1 MIIFRWTLRAL
12 VQKAKK
18 GALTKTKY
26 IGNYGNN
33 DNRAGH
39 VDLVAQIIYKG
50 CPNYYL
56 ELNHLIL
63 NC

>member
-39 VDLVAQIIYKG
+39 VDLVAQIRYKG
-50 CPNYYL
+50 CHN
-56 ELNHLIL
+56 
-63 NC
+63 